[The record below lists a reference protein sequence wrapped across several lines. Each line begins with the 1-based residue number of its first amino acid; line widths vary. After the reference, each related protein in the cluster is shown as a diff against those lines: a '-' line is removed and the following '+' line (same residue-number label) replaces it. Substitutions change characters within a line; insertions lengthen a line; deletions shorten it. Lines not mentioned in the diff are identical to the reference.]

1 MRTFNPEKELK
12 KIQKGN
18 KNKIILGVCL
28 LLLIVAIGSS
38 YALYQIKYNKRIIY
52 TTVEPF
58 YRKDIQISLYVD
70 GEKDTTSE
78 TFPGKES
85 GKIFS
90 HITCEN
96 GSSGVFDNTK
106 WELELKIT
114 KQDKCNVYFITGN
127 LPNAPELYQGMIP
140 VVYDNDGNVYV
151 ADTNSDWYNYQDH
164 RWGNA
169 VLVDNTKEG
178 VTAKYFD
185 SNNKLREDIS
195 GEQIPMDEILQMYV
209 WIPRYKYQLFNVN
222 NEGVPKQIINIKF
235 EKGIENTGNIKCT
248 YTNNGDGTIT
258 EDCKDKDTKAIVK
271 NTDWYTHPAFTFKGT
286 TEDSGTELKGFWVGK
301 FEPSDPMDEN
311 GRLLDKI
318 NEITIL
324 PNKTSMVF
332 KTVSTMFYATRDI
345 ELKQANKYNLNAEQI
360 DTHMMKNMEWGAVA
374 YLSQSVYGIYKDE
387 KTCNIDEMDF
397 DKCEIWTNN
406 TVQGGGPWDVKYA
419 WGGSA
424 TGCVGDSVSAEAI
437 WNEDDNSPAKCRVG
451 NRWNEKGVNA
461 STTGNIYG
469 IYDMSGGSHEYVM
482 GAIVN
487 QKDGGLYLARSEFTT
502 TDGEKKLPDSK
513 YYDIYTFSAEETTH
527 ERGHLGDATKE
538 ILRVLGRTDGGWNF
552 DYSLFPRIDTSSND
566 PTAPWFLRGGVSTD
580 KAYAGVFLFS
590 TYTGQSWN
598 IETFRSVLS
607 AA

>member
-1 MRTFNPEKELK
+1 MRIFNPEKELN

-18 KNKIILGVCL
+18 KNKIIIGVIS

-38 YALYQIKYNKRIIY
+38 YAIYQIKYNKRIIY
-52 TTVEPF
+52 TTVDKF
-58 YRKDIQISLYVD
+58 YSKDIQISLYVD

-78 TFPGKES
+78 TFPDKES

-106 WELELKIT
+106 WELSLKIT

-127 LPNAPELYQGMIP
+127 LPNPPELYQGMIP

-151 ADTNSDWYNYQDH
+151 ADVDSDWYNYQDH

-209 WIPRYKYQLFNVN
+209 WIPRYKYELFNA
-222 NEGVPKQIINIKF
+222 EYKSSTPKQIINIKF

-258 EDCKDKDTKAIVK
+258 ESCLNKEGEEAS
-271 NTDWYTHPAFTFKGT
+271 NGEWYTHPAFTFKGT
-286 TEDSGTELKGFWVGK
+286 TEDNGTELKGIWIGK

-311 GRLLDKI
+311 GRFVGKI

-324 PNKTSMVF
+324 PGKTSMIN
-332 KTVSTMFYATRDI
+332 KSVSSAFIA
-345 ELKQANKYNLNAEQI
+345 EQALSKEGNKYNLKHGEV
-360 DTHMMKNMEWGAVA
+360 DTRVMKNMEWGAVA
-374 YLSQSVYGIYKDE
+374 YLTQSLYGIYKDE
-387 KTCNIDEMDF
+387 NTCNIDGMDF
-397 DKCEIWTNN
+397 NECEVWINNTAQGAASHGVTNN
-406 TVQGGGPWDVKYA
+406 DGGTY
-419 WGGSA
+419 
-424 TGCVGDSVSAEAI
+424 TGCAGDTVSAAVQ
-437 WNEDDNSPAKCRVG
+437 WNIADDGSEAKCDEDK
-451 NRWNEKGVNA
+451 RWNTGGVNA

-469 IYDMSGGSHEYVM
+469 IYDMSGGAQEYLM
-482 GAIVN
+482 GVIL
-487 QKDGGLYLARSEFTT
+487 QDGKPDVSLGNSGFNASS
-502 TDGEKKLPDSK
+502 LPDPK
-513 YYDIYTFSAEETTH
+513 YYDIYAYDDEMITQ
-527 ERGHLGDATKE
+527 ERGYLGDATKE
-538 ILRVLGRTDGGWNF
+538 IMQTFNNLTGAWNS
-552 DYSLFPRIDTSSND
+552 DYAAFPHIDSSAN
-566 PTAPWFLRGGVSTD
+566 PWILRGGMYGNTSS
-580 KAYAGVFLFS
+580 AGVFRVS
-590 TYTGQSWN
+590 SGYGGWYQNSS
-598 IETFRSVLS
+598 FRSVLT